1 MVIISDVLWGSVV
14 FCLGN
19 LYPTVALSL
28 WEKTFQVLN
37 QQRNSKASLSSSW
50 QWLPCV
56 HRMMC
61 ALGLSPNSSTASVG
75 CPPGV
80 CRMTSAPCVGRRSLW
95 NLMKKG
101 SLKTP
106 TSFHAS
112 MCILFMEGHLAFLKP
127 VLGDGKSGKTVPSPP
142 SSFVSSFSPLPSALL
157 SSLPQNPSLYA
168 AVHFLIETL
177 SDP

>member
-1 MVIISDVLWGSVV
+1 M
-14 FCLGN
+14 GN
-19 LYPTVALSL
+19 
-28 WEKTFQVLN
+28 TFQVLK
-37 QQRNSKASLSSSW
+37 QQRNGEASLSSSC
-50 QWLPCV
+50 QWLPCA

-61 ALGLSPNSSTASVG
+61 ALGLSPHSSTAAVG

-80 CRMTSAPCVGRRSLW
+80 CRTTSAPCVGRRSLW
-95 NLMKKG
+95 NLMRKG

-112 MCILFMEGHLAFLKP
+112 MCILFTGGHMAFLKP
-127 VLGDGKSGKTVPSPP
+127 GDGKSGKTVPSPP

-157 SSLPQNPSLYA
+157 SSLHQTPSLYA
-168 AVHFLIETL
+168 PVHFLIETL